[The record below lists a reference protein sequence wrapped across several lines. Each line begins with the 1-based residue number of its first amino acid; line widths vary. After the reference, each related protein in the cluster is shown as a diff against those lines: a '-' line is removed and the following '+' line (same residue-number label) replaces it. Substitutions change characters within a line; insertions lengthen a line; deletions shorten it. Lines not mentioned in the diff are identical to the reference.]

1 MEKDRFFDKLYSGKM
16 TRREIHQGLAA
27 AGLAM
32 ITMPVWR
39 RPARAQSGNV
49 PLVYEWAGYEDPA
62 LFGDYLAKYGDPPDY
77 AFFADEDE
85 GLAKIRGG
93 YDPDITHPCTDT
105 MRKWVDSGIIAP
117 IDTSRLSNWPDI
129 FPVLQNFE
137 GVVLDGKVVMLPL
150 DWGNSSVVYRTDLAG
165 EYVGEESWMILFDE
179 RYKGR
184 LSMYDSDSAVVV
196 AGLALGYTNI
206 WNMTDE
212 QLVEVR
218 KMLEKQVKL
227 VRFYWSD
234 QTEAET
240 AIASGEIVAAYA
252 WNDAYVRLRNE
263 GVPVAYMKPK
273 EGILT
278 WLCGLSLLNTG
289 DGDEQMMYDY
299 LDAWASAETGRYV
312 ISEYGYGHA
321 NSEAFKL
328 VDRATLDNLGFS
340 EDPEEMLKEG
350 YIFSLIPP
358 ERYQKYIQLFED
370 VKAESGV

>member
-1 MEKDRFFDKLYSGKM
+1 M
-16 TRREIHQGLAA
+16 
-27 AGLAM
+27 
-32 ITMPVWR
+32 
-39 RPARAQSGNV
+39 
-49 PLVYEWAGYEDPA
+49 
-62 LFGDYLAKYGDPPDY
+62 
-77 AFFADEDE
+77 
-85 GLAKIRGG
+85 
-93 YDPDITHPCTDT
+93 
-105 MRKWVDSGIIAP
+105 
-117 IDTSRLSNWPDI
+117 
-129 FPVLQNFE
+129 
-137 GVVLDGKVVMLPL
+137 
-150 DWGNSSVVYRTDLAG
+150 
-165 EYVGEESWMILFDE
+165 
-179 RYKGR
+179 
-184 LSMYDSDSAVVV
+184 
-196 AGLALGYTNI
+196 
-206 WNMTDE
+206 
-212 QLVEVR
+212 
-218 KMLEKQVKL
+218 
-227 VRFYWSD
+227 
-234 QTEAET
+234 
-240 AIASGEIVAAYA
+240 
-252 WNDAYVRLRNE
+252 RLRNE